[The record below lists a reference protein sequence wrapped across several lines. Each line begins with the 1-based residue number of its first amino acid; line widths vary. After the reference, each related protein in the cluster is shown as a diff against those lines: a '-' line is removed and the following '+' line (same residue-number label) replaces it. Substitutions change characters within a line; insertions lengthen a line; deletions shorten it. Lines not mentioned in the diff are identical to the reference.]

1 MPGPRLLLETW
12 TGEGDC
18 CACLDFSPGWGRC
31 LLCCL
36 SQPLFHCFFIL
47 LPFMSPRKTTSTLTR
62 STLGLLSVATVV
74 LAGCATPGPDH
85 RPAAML
91 TAQKLGVPEGSAA
104 DASVAN
110 AADLQAGSDWWT
122 TFDDATLSGLIEQS
136 LAAHPTLAQARARL
150 AEAAAMAGASQ
161 ASKGV
166 QIGFDSQVAR
176 ERFTENSIYSVF
188 GGKVYNAGTVE
199 STLSWNPDFFGK
211 LDAQWAASVGEMRAA
226 QADVAAAR
234 LALST
239 QVARVYLQ
247 LGRLV
252 DQRAIA
258 EKTLAQRDSMRNLTV
273 QRVRAGLDTSLERTQ
288 SEGALPD
295 VRNQIEALDE
305 QIMIAR
311 HALAALTVQPMNS
324 LDHLSPSL
332 PEHGMDVA
340 LDRVSANLLG
350 RRPDVVAARWRVE
363 STAQNVR
370 AAEAQFYPDINLS
383 AAIGLSS
390 LGLSNVFKSSS
401 FQYSYGPALRLPIF
415 DAGLLRSQLHGRQAE
430 QDAAVGQYN
439 NTLLTA
445 VREASDAMGSIRS
458 LERQQELQDA
468 TLASAEKAWD
478 IAKERYRAGLSS
490 YLSVLSAEGQW
501 LSQNRLAIDLHERR
515 AEARIAL
522 ISALGGGWQDDT
534 GSARLK
540 TPAEMPVQAGVTAQ

>member
-1 MPGPRLLLETW
+1 
-12 TGEGDC
+12 
-18 CACLDFSPGWGRC
+18 
-31 LLCCL
+31 
-36 SQPLFHCFFIL
+36 
-47 LPFMSPRKTTSTLTR
+47 MSPRKTTFVLSR
-62 STLGLLSVATVV
+62 RTLGVLSVATAV

-85 RPAAML
+85 RPAEML
-91 TAQKLGVPEGSAA
+91 SPEQLGVMTPPSSAA
-104 DASVAN
+104 SSEA
-110 AADLQAGSDWWT
+110 AADLPTGADWWNSFGDSALT
-122 TFDDATLSGLIEQS
+122 GLIEQS
-136 LAAHPTLAQARARL
+136 LAAHPTLAQAQARL
-150 AEAAAMAGASQ
+150 AEAAAMAGASK
-161 ASKGV
+161 AAKGV
-166 QIGFDSQVAR
+166 QVGFDAQVAR

-188 GGKVYNAGTVE
+188 GGKVFNAGTVE
-199 STLSWNPDFFGK
+199 STLSWSPDFFGK

-252 DQRAIA
+252 DQKAMA
-258 EKTLAQRDSMRNLTV
+258 EKTLAQRDAMRKLTV
-273 QRVRAGLDTSLERTQ
+273 QRVHAGLDTSLERTQ

-311 HALAALTVQPMNS
+311 HALAAMTVQPMNS
-324 LDHLSPSL
+324 LDQLSPHL
-332 PEHGMDVA
+332 PRQGMDVA
-340 LDRVSANLLG
+340 LERVSANLLG
-350 RRPDVVAARWRVE
+350 RRPDVVAARWHVE

-370 AAEAQFYPDINLS
+370 SAEAQFYPDINLS

-415 DAGLLRSQLHGRQAE
+415 DAGLLRSQLHGRQAA
-430 QDAAVGQYN
+430 QDAAIAQYN

-445 VREASDAMGSIRS
+445 VREASDAVGSIQS
-458 LERQQELQDA
+458 LERQQQLQDA
-468 TLASAEKAWD
+468 TLDSAEKAWD

-501 LSQNRLAIDLHERR
+501 LAQSRLSIDLHERR

-534 GSARLK
+534 GSAQLK
-540 TPAEMPVQAGVTAQ
+540 APSSALAESPATAQ